1 MKFYLPQTLY
11 PPLNT
16 MTLSCLWIYKL
27 RTKTYSSN
35 SKYFLS
41 IFYVSGTELYSPG
54 TLHEPIQDY
63 QETKEEG
70 RENFHQLILMKEKH
84 KENYDL
90 YTLCQVL
97 N

>member
-1 MKFYLPQTLY
+1 M
-11 PPLNT
+11 
-16 MTLSCLWIYKL
+16 
-27 RTKTYSSN
+27 
-35 SKYFLS
+35 
-41 IFYVSGTELYSPG
+41 SGTELYSPG

-63 QETKEEG
+63 QETKEE
-70 RENFHQLILMKEKH
+70 RTENFHQLILMKEKY

>member
-1 MKFYLPQTLY
+1 MKIYLPQTLY
-11 PPLNT
+11 PPLNI
-16 MTLSCLWIYKL
+16 MTLSHLWIYKL

-41 IFYVSGTELYSPG
+41 ILYVSGTELYSPG

-63 QETKEEG
+63 QETKEE
-70 RENFHQLILMKEKH
+70 RTENFHQLILMKEKY